1 MTEDYQE
8 MYERLICCLK
18 GLQMGCKLLEAQG
31 NKVIGIDVIYEGIER
46 AIKESQVSE
55 VEE

>member
-18 GLQMGCKLLEAQG
+18 GLQMGCKLLEARG
-31 NKVIGIDVIYEGIER
+31 NKVIGIDVIYEGIDR
-46 AIKESQVSE
+46 AIKESTNIE
-55 VEE
+55 GEE